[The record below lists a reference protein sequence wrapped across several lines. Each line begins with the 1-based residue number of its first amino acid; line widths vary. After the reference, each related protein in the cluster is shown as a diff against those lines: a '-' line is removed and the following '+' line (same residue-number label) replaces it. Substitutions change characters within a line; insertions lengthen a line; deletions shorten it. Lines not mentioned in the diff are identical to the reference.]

1 MPGKVSGQDHSGHDG
16 SGCFMLEPGRKEY
29 IVQMMS
35 ATAAPQPE
43 QTPVNDAGIDA
54 AAVRAALGSRAVVL
68 VGMMG
73 SGKSS
78 VGRKLALRLGLPF
91 IDADTEIETAAGMT
105 IPEIFAQHGEA
116 YFRSGERRVIARLLG
131 ESRALV
137 LATGGGAY
145 MDADTRACIAS
156 HGIAVWLKADQ
167 DVLMRRVRKRAN
179 RPLLQTADPE
189 GTLRALL
196 IEREPVYALADMTV
210 LSREEPHEIVV
221 SAVLKGLSR
230 HLETGDAP

>member
-1 MPGKVSGQDHSGHDG
+1 
-16 SGCFMLEPGRKEY
+16 
-29 IVQMMS
+29 MMS
-35 ATAAPQPE
+35 APAAPQPDHV
-43 QTPVNDAGIDA
+43 PVIDAGVDA
-54 AAVRAALGSRAVVL
+54 AAVRSALGVRAVVL

-91 IDADTEIETAAGMT
+91 IDADIEIETAAGIP

-116 YFRSGERRVIARLLG
+116 TFRSGERRVIARLLN
-131 ESRALV
+131 ENRALV

-145 MDADTRACIAS
+145 MNAETRACIAS
-156 HGIAVWLKADQ
+156 RGIAVWLRADQ
-167 DVLMRRVRKRAN
+167 EVLMRRVRKRAN

-196 IEREPVYALADMTV
+196 IEREPFYALADLTII
-210 LSREEPHEIVV
+210 SRDEPHEVV
-221 SAVLKGLSR
+221 VNAVLNGLAK
-230 HLETGDAP
+230 HLETSNTP

>member
-1 MPGKVSGQDHSGHDG
+1 
-16 SGCFMLEPGRKEY
+16 
-29 IVQMMS
+29 MS
-35 ATAAPQPE
+35 ALSLSDPDRPAVADAP
-43 QTPVNDAGIDA
+43 VDA
-54 AAVRAALGSRAVVL
+54 AAIRAALGKRAIVL

-78 VGRKLALRLGLPF
+78 VGRKLAARLGLPF
-91 IDADTEIETAAGMT
+91 IDADTEIETAAGIS

-116 YFRSGERRVIARLLG
+116 TFRSGERRVIARLLG
-131 ESRALV
+131 ENRGMV

-145 MDADTRACIAS
+145 MNAETRACIAQK
-156 HGIAVWLKADQ
+156 GISVWLKADQ

-196 IEREPVYALADMTV
+196 VEREPVYALADLTII
-210 LSREEPHEIVV
+210 SCDEPHEIVV
-221 SAVLKGLSR
+221 NATLGALAK
-230 HLETGDAP
+230 HLETVAIS